1 MAGRTLD
8 AGRVLR
14 ALRYSYAGLRAVFL
28 REAAFRQEL
37 ILAAV
42 LVPVAVWLGDDGV
55 ERALMIGALLLV
67 LIVELLNSAVET
79 VIDRFGT
86 ESPRPVRQGE
96 GHRLRRRTHIPGQ
109 RPDRLGARPAGLNVV
124 DNPEFRSALHCIRIN
139 DRWRVCFE
147 WPQSYPGP
155 ANVEIVDYH

>member
-8 AGRVLR
+8 AARVLR

-37 ILAAV
+37 ILAAA

-79 VIDRFGT
+79 VVDRVGP
-86 ESPRPVRQGE
+86 ESHDLSGRAKDIGSAAV
-96 GHRLRRRTHIPGQ
+96 LIS
-109 RPDRLGARPAGLNVV
+109 LVNVPIV
-124 DNPEFRSALHCIRIN
+124 WALVLL
-139 DRWRVCFE
+139 D
-147 WPQSYPGP
+147 
-155 ANVEIVDYH
+155 

>member
-8 AGRVLR
+8 AARILR
-14 ALRYSYAGLRAVFL
+14 AFRYSYAGLRAVFL

-37 ILAAV
+37 ILAAA

-79 VIDRFGT
+79 LVDRFGA
-86 ESPRPVRQGE
+86 ELHDLSGRAKDIGSAAV
-96 GHRLRRRTHIPGQ
+96 LIS
-109 RPDRLGARPAGLNVV
+109 LVNVPIV
-124 DNPEFRSALHCIRIN
+124 WALVLL
-139 DRWRVCFE
+139 D
-147 WPQSYPGP
+147 
-155 ANVEIVDYH
+155 

>member
-8 AGRVLR
+8 ATRVLR

-37 ILAAV
+37 ILAVV

-79 VIDRFGT
+79 VVDRVGT
-86 ESPRPVRQGE
+86 ELHDLSGRAKDIGSAAV
-96 GHRLRRRTHIPGQ
+96 LIS
-109 RPDRLGARPAGLNVV
+109 LVNVPIV
-124 DNPEFRSALHCIRIN
+124 WALVLL
-139 DRWRVCFE
+139 D
-147 WPQSYPGP
+147 
-155 ANVEIVDYH
+155 